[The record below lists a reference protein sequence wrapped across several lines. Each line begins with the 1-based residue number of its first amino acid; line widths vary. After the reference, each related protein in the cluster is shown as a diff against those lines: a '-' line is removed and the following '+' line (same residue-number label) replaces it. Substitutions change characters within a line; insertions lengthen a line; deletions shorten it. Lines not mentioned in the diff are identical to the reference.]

1 MFDIQKAPGFIFAAV
16 DKAYDAALTKR
27 LKAVGIT
34 AVQWSLLE
42 QLYQHEGVNQQE
54 LAAYCLKDPSSLTK
68 TVDILE
74 KKELIVRKQSGKDR
88 RAYNL
93 YMTAHGVKV
102 RQAAHKIASDV
113 YECVM
118 EGVTQAESDQMIA
131 TAMKIFDN
139 IKRMSDH

>member
-16 DKAYDAALTKR
+16 DKAYDVTLTKQ
-27 LKAVGIT
+27 LKKVGIT

-42 QLYQHEGVNQQE
+42 QLYRHEGVNQQE

-74 KKELIVRKQSGKDR
+74 KKGLIVRKQSGKDR

-93 YMTAHGVKV
+93 YMTEHGVNV
-102 RQAAHKIASDV
+102 RQIAHEIVSDV
-113 YECVM
+113 YECAM
-118 EGVTQAESDQMIA
+118 TGITPEECDQMIA

-139 IKRMSDH
+139 IKKVQNP